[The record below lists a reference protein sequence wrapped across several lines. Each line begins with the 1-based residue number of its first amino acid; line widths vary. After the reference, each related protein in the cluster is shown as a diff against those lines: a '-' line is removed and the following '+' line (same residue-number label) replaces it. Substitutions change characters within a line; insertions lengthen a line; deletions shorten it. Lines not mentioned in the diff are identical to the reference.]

1 MAALAQ
7 CAPSLE
13 TTMELRHL
21 RYFIAAAEEQHF
33 GRASE
38 KLHVTRPAVSK
49 IVADLEE
56 ELGLLLF
63 ERQGHKVSL
72 TPAGRKLLPDMK
84 AVMLMLTEAFAAAK
98 KICEGK
104 SGNLSVGYGTL
115 TLHNQLFRASIKKFK
130 EANPDVS
137 LTLLEIPTQDQP
149 KALAEGR
156 IHVGFMHFGALES
169 GPQRK
174 KRPSLLPIEDESVL
188 DWEFIEKGHLGVVME
203 RTHRL
208 AREKELSLADLAGER
223 FVVAPKSTASPGYG
237 MLYSLCQQAGY
248 EPKVVQEVNSIST
261 MLNLVSVGVG
271 IALCVIGKNFVYPSQ
286 IRVVPL
292 RQVAYSTSF
301 VVGWLKGRQDPLIE
315 ALLGAVRFVSG
326 RK

>member
-1 MAALAQ
+1 
-7 CAPSLE
+7 
-13 TTMELRHL
+13 MELRHL

-56 ELGLLLF
+56 ELGMLLF
-63 ERQGHKVSL
+63 ERQGHRVSL

-84 AVMLMLTEAFAAAK
+84 AVMHMLTDSFAAAK
-98 KICEGK
+98 KISEGK
-104 SGNLSVGYGTL
+104 SGNLSIGYGTL

-137 LTLLEIPTQDQP
+137 LTLVELPTLAQP

-156 IHVGFMHFGALES
+156 IHVGFMHFGALEA

-174 KRPSLLPIEDESVL
+174 KRPSLLAVQDETGLEMHTLETGSIGVL
-188 DWEFIEKGHLGVVME
+188 MEK
-203 RTHRL
+203 THRL
-208 AREKELSLADLAGER
+208 AREKQLSLKDLAGER
-223 FVVAPKSTASPGYG
+223 FVLVPKSSASPGYG
-237 MLYSLCQQAGY
+237 MLYSLCQEAGY
-248 EPKVVQEVNSIST
+248 EPDVAQEVNSIST

-271 IALCVIGKNFVYPSQ
+271 IGLCVIGKNFAYPSQ

-292 RQVAYSTSF
+292 RQVAYTTSF
-301 VVGWLKGRQDPLIE
+301 VVGWLKGRRDPLID
-315 ALLGAVRFVSG
+315 ALLDAVRSVSEP
-326 RK
+326 K